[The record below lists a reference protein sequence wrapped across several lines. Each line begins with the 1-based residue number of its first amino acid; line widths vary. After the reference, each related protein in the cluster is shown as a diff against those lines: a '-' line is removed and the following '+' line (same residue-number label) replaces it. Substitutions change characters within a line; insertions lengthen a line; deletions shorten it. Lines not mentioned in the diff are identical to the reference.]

1 MWELRFEGT
10 QKEGCKRWV
19 RPLLV
24 MVLILQLKGFR
35 FCFVEIKKNEAWS
48 PKTWLCNILAVVFG
62 QVKFRNISFK
72 YANTVF
78 QPDVDSG
85 VTTKDELI

>member
-1 MWELRFEGT
+1 M
-10 QKEGCKRWV
+10 
-19 RPLLV
+19 
-24 MVLILQLKGFR
+24 
-35 FCFVEIKKNEAWS
+35 EIKKNEAWS

-85 VTTKDELI
+85 VTTKDELV